1 MANSANI
8 SANASVHQ
16 PIRDRTHAGEAQACF
31 RDQPGRESHGKL
43 EHSIREGRINFRY
56 T

>member
-16 PIRDRTHAGEAQACF
+16 PIRDRTHAGEARLVSEISPA
-31 RDQPGRESHGKL
+31 GKVMESWHIQFEKA
-43 EHSIREGRINFRY
+43 E
-56 T
+56 

>member
-31 RDQPGRESHGKL
+31 RGSARPGKVMESWHIQFEKA
-43 EHSIREGRINFRY
+43 E
-56 T
+56 

>member
-16 PIRDRTHAGEAQACF
+16 PIRDRTHAGDRLVSEISPA
-31 RDQPGRESHGKL
+31 GKVMESWHIQFEKA
-43 EHSIREGRINFRY
+43 E
-56 T
+56 

>member
-16 PIRDRTHAGEAQACF
+16 PIRDRTGAD
-31 RDQPGRESHGKL
+31 RSYGRPA
-43 EHSIREGRINFRY
+43 RR
-56 T
+56 